1 MADGAEYPWEVVSD
15 RLRRALGE
23 AAWGAY
29 FADARVLV
37 FDDHRL
43 VLAVAHSF
51 VKERIEQRYLPAL
64 NDAVSAITETTTSIV
79 IEVLPRSEMPS
90 EGRAAGEALRDPRL
104 NEADTAPERGIQ
116 ADPGTGYAAPGAPFS
131 PPAPRARAGSGPAGT
146 ARTDEPHL
154 NPRYRFDDFVQGTNN
169 RFACNAAMAVA
180 EKPARSY
187 NPLFIYGDSGL
198 GKTHLLQAIGH
209 YVREMYPQSRVRYVS
224 TETFVTEFVDAIRT
238 NTTNSFK
245 RRYRDDCDVLL
256 VDDIQFMEGKEGT
269 QEEFFHTFNFL
280 HQSGRQIVLSS
291 DRPPKAIATLEDRL
305 RSRFEWGLITDVTP
319 PDLETRL
326 AIVRKKAERE
336 RMTVPIDVLT
346 FIATHIKDNIR
357 ELEGALNRV
366 CAYAGLN
373 RETLTLQLAEQV
385 LSDLLSGN
393 EPRPI
398 TAKAI
403 LDATAEMY
411 GFAIADLIGQSR
423 RRPLVTA
430 RQVGMYVFR
439 ELTDFSYPMIGR
451 EFGGRDHTTVIHAV
465 EKITQQMKERHA
477 IFDQVNELIRV
488 IKLGGQGRS

>member
-1 MADGAEYPWEVVSD
+1 MADEAAYPWEVVSD
-15 RLRRALGE
+15 RIRRALGD

-29 FADARVLV
+29 FSDARALV

-43 VLAVAHSF
+43 VLAVGHAF
-51 VKERIEQRYLPAL
+51 VKDRIEQRYMQTLQE
-64 NDAVSAITETTTSIV
+64 AVTAVTETSTSVV
-79 IEVLPRSEMPS
+79 IEVMPRSEQSRPTTYGAEDIFKAS
-90 EGRAAGEALRDPRL
+90 ERPAEPVID
-104 NEADTAPERGIQ
+104 ADFAK
-116 ADPGTGYAAPGAPFS
+116 AAPSDAP
-131 PPAPRARAGSGPAGT
+131 
-146 ARTDEPHL
+146 
-154 NPRYRFDDFVQGTNN
+154 DDFVQGTNN

-291 DRPPKAIATLEDRL
+291 DRPPKSIATLEDRL
-305 RSRFEWGLITDVTP
+305 RSRFEWGLTTDVTP

-346 FIATHIKDNIR
+346 FIATHITDNIR

-373 RETLTLQLAEQV
+373 REPLTLALAEQV
-385 LSDLLSGN
+385 LSDLLTGN
-393 EPRPI
+393 EPRPV

-403 LDATAEMY
+403 LEATAELF
-411 GFAIADLIGQSR
+411 GFSIADLTGQSR

-439 ELTDFSYPMIGR
+439 ELTAFSYPMIGR

-465 EKITQQMKERHA
+465 EKITEQMKERQA
-477 IFDQVNELIRV
+477 IFDQVNELVRV
-488 IKLGGQGRS
+488 IKLGGSARGPR

>member
-1 MADGAEYPWEVVSD
+1 MADAAEHHWEVVSD
-15 RLRRALGE
+15 RLRHALGE

-29 FADARVLV
+29 FADARALV

-43 VLAVAHSF
+43 VLAVAHMF
-51 VKERIEQRYLPAL
+51 VKERIEQRYLTAL
-64 NDAVSAITETTTSIV
+64 DNAVRAVTETTTV
-79 IEVLPRSEMPS
+79 VAIEVLPRSEMPS
-90 EGRAAGEALRDPRL
+90 DSRPADDLFGDRRNPPDAPTRTGAARPDRPAEVPK
-104 NEADTAPERGIQ
+104 AP
-116 ADPGTGYAAPGAPFS
+116 APPGAV
-131 PPAPRARAGSGPAGT
+131 SGG
-146 ARTDEPHL
+146 RNDEPLL
-154 NPRYRFDDFVQGTNN
+154 NPRYTFADFVQGTNN

-209 YVREMYPQSRVRYVS
+209 YVREMYPTSRVRYVS

-373 RETLTLQLAEQV
+373 REVLTLKLAEQV

-439 ELTDFSYPMIGR
+439 ELTDFSYPAIGR

-488 IKLGGQGRS
+488 IKLGGQGRKP

>member
-1 MADGAEYPWEVVSD
+1 MTDAAEHPWEVVSD
-15 RLRRALGE
+15 RLRHALGE

-29 FADARVLV
+29 FADARALV

-43 VLAVAHSF
+43 VLAVAHTF
-51 VKERIEQRYLPAL
+51 VKERIEQRYLTAL
-64 NDAVSAITETTTSIV
+64 DNAVRAVTETTTV
-79 IEVLPRSEMPS
+79 VAIEVLPRSEMPTDS
-90 EGRAAGEALRDPRL
+90 RPDDDLFGDRRDPP
-104 NEADTAPERGIQ
+104 DAPSVSSS
-116 ADPGTGYAAPGAPFS
+116 AARPDRPAEVPKA
-131 PPAPRARAGSGPAGT
+131 PAPHGASSGASRVAASSGG
-146 ARTDEPHL
+146 RNDEPLL
-154 NPRYRFDDFVQGTNN
+154 NPRYTFADFVQGTNN

-209 YVREMYPQSRVRYVS
+209 YVREMYPTSRVRYVS

-373 RETLTLQLAEQV
+373 REVLTLKLAEQV

-439 ELTDFSYPMIGR
+439 ELTDFSYPAIGR

-477 IFDQVNELIRV
+477 IFDQVNELIRI
-488 IKLGGQGRS
+488 IKLGGQGRKP

>member
-1 MADGAEYPWEVVSD
+1 MADAAEYPWEVVSD

-29 FADARVLV
+29 FADARALV

-43 VLAVAHSF
+43 VLAVGHAF
-51 VKERIEQRYLPAL
+51 VKERIEQRYIPAL
-64 NDAVSAITETTTSIV
+64 SEAVNAVTETSTAVI
-79 IEVLPRSEMPS
+79 IEVLARSEPS
-90 EGRAAGEALRDPRL
+90 PQLPDAQSEQ
-104 NEADTAPERGIQ
+104 PERG
-116 ADPGTGYAAPGAPFS
+116 PEVVPSNPTMAPVSRPMS
-131 PPAPRARAGSGPAGT
+131 PPPTGPARA
-146 ARTDEPHL
+146 DEPLL
-154 NPRYRFDDFVQGTNN
+154 NPRYTFADFVQGTNN

-209 YVREMYPQSRVRYVS
+209 YVREIYPQSRVRYVS

-238 NTTNSFK
+238 NTTNAFK

-346 FIATHIKDNIR
+346 FIATHITDNIR

-403 LDATAEMY
+403 LEATAEMF
-411 GFAIADLIGQSR
+411 GFLVSDLTGQSR

-465 EKITQQMKERHA
+465 EKITEQMKERRA

-488 IKLGGQGRS
+488 IKLGGQSRS

>member
-1 MADGAEYPWEVVSD
+1 MTDAAEHPWEVVSD
-15 RLRRALGE
+15 RLRHALGE

-29 FADARVLV
+29 FADARALV

-43 VLAVAHSF
+43 VLAVAHTF
-51 VKERIEQRYLPAL
+51 VKERIEQRYLTAL
-64 NDAVSAITETTTSIV
+64 DNAVRAVTETTTV
-79 IEVLPRSEMPS
+79 VAIEVLPRSEMPTDS
-90 EGRAAGEALRDPRL
+90 RPDDDLFGDRRDPP
-104 NEADTAPERGIQ
+104 DAPSVSSS
-116 ADPGTGYAAPGAPFS
+116 AARPDRPAEVTKAP
-131 PPAPRARAGSGPAGT
+131 ATHGSGASRVSASSGG
-146 ARTDEPHL
+146 RNDEPLL
-154 NPRYRFDDFVQGTNN
+154 NPRYTFADFVQGTNN

-209 YVREMYPQSRVRYVS
+209 YVREMYPTSRVRYVS

-373 RETLTLQLAEQV
+373 REVLTLKLAEQV

-439 ELTDFSYPMIGR
+439 ELTDFSYPAIGR

-477 IFDQVNELIRV
+477 IFDQVNELIRI
-488 IKLGGQGRS
+488 IKLGGQGRKP